1 MDAQDFEALEQAV
14 RRQALGI
21 AASLVARRLN
31 ADHSDHSGSTTA
43 CGCGQTARYAGRRSK
58 TFTSVLGPLT
68 LERAYYHCDAC
79 RAGICPRDRALGLQQ
94 TSLSPGVLRMVGQ
107 AGSAFSFAAASDLV
121 GKLAGVWVKT
131 KQVERHAE
139 GLGRTVDD
147 DEREVAEPV
156 PAPAS
161 TLYLGL
167 DGTGVPVRPAE
178 VEGRR
183 GKQPDGSAKTREV
196 KLVTVWT
203 AEARDK
209 QGRPQRDPGSVSY
222 NAAVESA
229 ASRDTDPQPAAFA
242 QRVHREAQ
250 RRGFD
255 TAARQVVIG
264 DGAAWIWNLA
274 AEQFPRAIE
283 IVDIYHAKQHL
294 GDAAKAIYGPGTD
307 LADQWAKDRCAELD
321 AGRLCAIV
329 AALRIHADT
338 TPEARKCIHYV
349 FGNRH
354 RMRYPQFRAKG
365 LCISSGV
372 VEAGCK
378 QLGDRLKRAGMRW
391 TVAGA
396 NAIIALRCC
405 ILSGR
410 FEDFWERRAANA
422 A

>member
-1 MDAQDFEALEQAV
+1 MHA
-14 RRQALGI
+14 
-21 AASLVARRLN
+21 
-31 ADHSDHSGSTTA
+31 
-43 CGCGQTARYAGRRSK
+43 
-58 TFTSVLGPLT
+58 
-68 LERAYYHCDAC
+68 
-79 RAGICPRDRALGLQQ
+79 
-94 TSLSPGVLRMVGQ
+94 TSLSPGVLRLVGL
-107 AGSAFSFAAASDLV
+107 AASDFSFAAASGRLRE
-121 GKLAGVWVKT
+121 LAAVRVET
-131 KQVERHAE
+131 KQVERAAE
-139 GLGRTVDD
+139 ALG
-147 DEREVAEPV
+147 REVAADERAVTEPV
-156 PAPAS
+156 PSPAP
-161 TLYLGL
+161 TMYLGL
-167 DGTGVPVRPAE
+167 DGSGVPVRPTE

-196 KLVTVWT
+196 KLATVWT
-203 AEARDK
+203 AEGRDK
-209 QGRPQRDPGSVSY
+209 AGRPSRDLGSVSY

-242 QRVHREAQ
+242 KRVHREAI

-255 TAARQVVIG
+255 TADRQVVIG
-264 DGAAWIWNLA
+264 DGAPWIWNLA
-274 AEQFPRAIE
+274 AEQFPGAIE

-294 GDAAKAIYGPGTD
+294 CDAAKAIYGPGTD
-307 LADQWAKDRCAELD
+307 LADQWARDRRAELD
-321 AGRLCAIV
+321 AGRLRAVV
-329 AALRIHADT
+329 AALRIHVET

-365 LCISSGV
+365 LCVSSGV